1 MDAGKTARGI
11 AIDRDDARMWVR
23 RAQEVGMQRARDR
36 HVVEKSAAPG
46 EEAPVFPSQKRTAND
61 RVVAHA
67 GPALRRRATAATKLS
82 SENRARFM
90 QHHR

>member
-1 MDAGKTARGI
+1 
-11 AIDRDDARMWVR
+11 
-23 RAQEVGMQRARDR
+23 MQRARDR

-46 EEAPVFPSQKRTAND
+46 EEAPVFPSQKRTADD

-67 GPALRRRATAATKLS
+67 GPALRRRAALATAATKLS

-90 QHHR
+90 QHH